1 MSFPRPSPLIAGAS
15 ALSVAI
21 GAVLLAPLAQAAQ
34 TSATEMISGP
44 LQNAS
49 KSTFVGVSGSSW
61 RDTIATASDVS
72 YPAPGAS
79 GVVTIDGTCVARTT
93 GPTDPSLTAI
103 AVADGSGCLVFTAR
117 ITAEGFFTFVVDT
130 PGAPADGRYLGD
142 GSRGGVLDLI
152 ATTPDVLFAIPEEPA
167 GSAALSG
174 VVEDED
180 ADGRIGAGDEV
191 VWSASI
197 ENSGNVRLRD
207 LSLALGDGSPVSCS
221 RTDVDAGETLEC
233 TGRRVLTQAEV
244 DAGSVATTLTATALT
259 PRGTPV
265 DLGSV
270 EAEVAVGG
278 AVDVTA
284 AVTSDLG
291 SAPTAGDVVTYALE
305 VRNSGTKTITG
316 IAVTPSAGRFDSC
329 DATALAPGASTTCR
343 VVRELSQADIDSGKA
358 SFSADV
364 VGTAADGTDAKA
376 SVELDE
382 EVAGSVSASVAVTS
396 DAGTSVRVGQE
407 ITYTT
412 TVVNTGTVTLSGV
425 AAQPTIGSAAAC
437 GRTSLAPAASTSCT
451 VTYTVTQGDVDA
463 GKVDQS
469 IAVIGT
475 APGAQPTRLGVA
487 EVHDVAVAEPAVD
500 ASVVTDAA
508 DVPAV
513 GDVVTATVTVTNTGN
528 VTLSDV
534 TVDPSTGDP
543 VTCADASLAPG
554 ASTSCVVT
562 RAPLTQ
568 ADIDSGA
575 LEFTADV
582 TATAPS
588 GDRRVLG
595 GVRTSDPVPA
605 TASASASMTSDAGA
619 SPVVG
624 QTVTWTTTVTNT
636 GNVTLSDL
644 GVDVAGDA
652 AACPTTT
659 LEPGRSVSCTT
670 SAELTQTDIDAG
682 TVDREAIISA
692 AAPGTAA
699 KELTRATHSDAIPPA
714 PSLSTNVESDVTE
727 ESGLGDQ
734 ATWTVTVRNTGNV
747 TLSTL
752 EIGGGT
758 CDTAV
763 LAPGAEAR
771 CTIVRTLSQ
780 AEIDAGTVQINEAVT
795 ATTPAGVR
803 TELARAT
810 GTAELAQ
817 HPALTAT
824 SVSDADEQPTV
835 EDTVTVVVTVQNSG
849 DVTIHD
855 IAVRP
860 SRGDAAACA
869 DTTLAPGA
877 MTDCVITT
885 PVTQQDIDAGGFDID
900 TAVIGSTPTDDG
912 VELTTTSARVDV
924 PARPAATLGLTA
936 AIQDRLE
943 PGVEATI
950 QATVTNTGNV
960 TLSDLALTT
969 TEDREVSCPDES
981 IAPGASATCTITVTV
996 TQALVD
1002 AGGIDLDVDG
1012 TATLPAGGT
1021 IDVPAAD
1028 LTIPIDAEPG
1038 ATVTLTVTPGGD
1050 TTVGGTVRFEA
1061 TVTNTGNV
1069 TLDELVLSRLSAYGA
1084 GRTQDAPA
1092 IECTDETIPVSGSVT
1107 CSFSR
1112 TITQSDV
1119 DNGSIRETTTA
1130 ALSTPTGDA
1139 LTIAPASVTTEI
1151 PRTIAGATALSADTD
1166 GPVAEG
1172 NRVTLTTTIRNIGT
1186 VTLRDLVAR
1195 DGDTDQECVATDLAP
1210 GAETNCVST
1219 RTVTADDVARGALE
1233 PTIVATAVDPQGNH
1247 VDLPDATIKIRAE
1260 APAELAFTGVEGLA
1274 LTSGAAL
1281 LLLASGAIAM
1291 LLRTRRHTTD
1301 ETQ

>member
-1 MSFPRPSPLIAGAS
+1 MPFARPLKTIAAS
-15 ALSVAI
+15 SAIAVAAAAL
-21 GAVLLAPLAQAAQ
+21 LLTPLAHAEQSSGGMV
-34 TSATEMISGP
+34 TGP

-49 KSTFVGVSGSSW
+49 KSTYIGRSASASW
-61 RDTIATASDVS
+61 VDTVASPVDVT
-72 YPAPGAS
+72 YPAPGGS
-79 GVVTIDGTCVARTT
+79 GVVAVDGTCVSKTT
-93 GPTDPSLTAI
+93 APSATALSAI
-103 AVADGSGCLVFTAR
+103 PVGDGSGCLVFSAR
-117 ITAEGFFTFVVDT
+117 ITNEGFFTFVVDT

-142 GSRGGVLDLI
+142 GNAGGVLDLI
-152 ATTPDVLFAIPEEPA
+152 ATNPLVLFSIPEEPKGA
-167 GSAALSG
+167 VSLTGS
-174 VVEDED
+174 VTDTD
-180 ADGRIGAGDEV
+180 ADGRTGAGDTLEWTV
-191 VWSASI
+191 SV
-197 ENSGNVRLRD
+197 ENSGNVRLRELRLTLD
-207 LSLALGDGSPVSCS
+207 DGTPVTCS
-221 RTDVDAGETLEC
+221 RPDVDAGKALDC
-233 TGRRVLTQAEV
+233 TATRILTQAEV
-244 DAGSVATTLTATALT
+244 DGGSVSASVTGSALT
-259 PRGTPV
+259 PRGKPV
-265 DLGSV
+265 DLGT
-270 EAEVAVGG
+270 AKR
-278 AVDVTA
+278 DVTVDGTA
-284 AVTSDLG
+284 AVSASVTSDLG
-291 SAPTAGDVVTYALE
+291 AAPSAGDVVTYT
-305 VRNSGTKTITG
+305 VPVVNTGTLTL
-316 IAVTPSAGRFDSC
+316 ADLRVTASAGRADGC
-329 DATALAPGASTTCR
+329 DAVDLAPGASTTCR
-343 VVRELSQADIDSGKA
+343 IVRELSQAEVDSGKA
-358 SFSADV
+358 VLAAEVTGRAANGDET
-364 VGTAADGTDAKA
+364 TAP
-376 SVELDE
+376 VRLDE
-382 EVAGSVSASVAVTS
+382 DIATTVSASVAVTS
-396 DAGTSVRVGQE
+396 DAGTSVQVGQE

-412 TVVNTGTVTLSGV
+412 TVVNTGTVTLSGL

-437 GRTSLAPAASTSCT
+437 GRTTLAPAASTSCT

-463 GKVDQS
+463 GAVDQS
-469 IAVIGT
+469 IAVVGA
-475 APGAQPTRLGVA
+475 APGAQSARLGVD

-534 TVDPSTGDP
+534 TVDPSTGEP

-568 ADIDSGA
+568 ADIDSG
-575 LEFTADV
+575 EIVFTADV
-582 TATAPS
+582 AATAPS
-588 GDRRVLG
+588 GDRSVLG

-605 TASASASMTSDAGA
+605 TASASASMTSDAGSA
-619 SPVVG
+619 PVVG

-652 AACPTTT
+652 AECPATT

-670 SAELTQTDIDAG
+670 SAEVTQTDVDAG
-682 TVDREAIISA
+682 KVDRAAIVSA
-692 AAPGTAA
+692 AAPGSAA
-699 KELTRATHSDAIPPA
+699 KELTRASHSDEIAPA

-727 ESGLGDQ
+727 ESGVGDQ

-780 AEIDAGTVQINEAVT
+780 AEVDAGTVQVNEAVT

-803 TELARAT
+803 SELARAT
-810 GTAELAQ
+810 GAAELAQ
-817 HPALTAT
+817 HPALSAT
-824 SVSDADEQPTV
+824 SESDADVQPAV
-835 EDTVTVVVTVQNSG
+835 DDTVTVVVTVQNSG

-860 SRGDAAACA
+860 GRGEAAACA
-869 DTTLAPGA
+869 QTALAPGA
-877 MTDCVITT
+877 TTDCVITT
-885 PVTQQDIDAGGFDID
+885 PVTQQDVDAGGFDVD
-900 TAVIGSTPTDDG
+900 AAVIGSTPTEDG
-912 VELTTTSARVDV
+912 VELATTSSRVGI
-924 PARPAATLGLTA
+924 PAQPAATLGLTA
-936 AIQDRLE
+936 AVQERLE
-943 PGVEATI
+943 PGVELTV

-960 TLSDLALTT
+960 TLSDVALAASD
-969 TEDREVSCPDES
+969 DREVSCPGER
-981 IAPGASATCTITVTV
+981 IAPGASATCTVTVTV

-1002 AGGIDLDVDG
+1002 AGGIDLHVDG

-1028 LTIPIDAEPG
+1028 LSVPIDAEPG
-1038 ATVTLTVTPGGD
+1038 ATVTLTVVPGGD
-1050 TTVGGTVRFEA
+1050 TTVGGTLRFEA

-1069 TLDELVLSRLSAYGA
+1069 TLGELVLSRLSAFGA
-1084 GRTQDAPA
+1084 GRTEDAPA
-1092 IECTDETIPVSGSVT
+1092 IECADETVPVGGSVT

-1112 TITQSDV
+1112 TVTQSDV

-1130 ALSTPTGDA
+1130 AVSTPAGDA
-1139 LTIAPASVTTEI
+1139 LAIAPASVTTEI

-1172 NRVTLTTTIRNIGT
+1172 DRVTLTTTIRNVGT

-1195 DGDTDQECVATDLAP
+1195 DGDTDQECIATDLAP

-1219 RTVTADDVARGALE
+1219 RTVTAADVAHGALE
-1233 PTIVATAVDPQGNH
+1233 PTVVATAADPQGDR
-1247 VDLPDATIKIRAE
+1247 VDMPDATITIRAE
-1260 APAELAFTGVEGLA
+1260 APAELAYTGVEGLA
-1274 LTSGAAL
+1274 LASGAAL

-1291 LLRTRRHTTD
+1291 LLRARRHTTD